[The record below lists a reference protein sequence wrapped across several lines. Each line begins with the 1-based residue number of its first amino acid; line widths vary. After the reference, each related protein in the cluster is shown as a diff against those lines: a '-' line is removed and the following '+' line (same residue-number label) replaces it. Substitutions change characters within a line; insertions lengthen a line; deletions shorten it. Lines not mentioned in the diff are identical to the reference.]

1 MKENNILKVVVA
13 LIFGLVLGVGSYYLI
28 DKYVLEKE
36 DDTYKVENNENET
49 KKDETAKSYSL
60 EELNAK
66 INDRSYYLRSIKNAS
81 LASKY
86 GITRKMTVNQDN
98 SIDVYFESKNG
109 KKIQPVSHDYQ
120 LAVGLSH
127 NELLAKLS
135 QMVDNYYT
143 DYFLSTM
150 EYDISIDEIDDL
162 NNKNEYLVMAIGS
175 MAVGSNHVYIYDNK
189 LNLLGDFTT
198 TEGGLY
204 YPNDTSKDILKY
216 RDKIE
221 VHNDYI
227 LSLEALDSTNTKF
240 AIVKYTVDNGKL
252 NRTIDYT
259 FADGEVECAQCK

>member
-1 MKENNILKVVVA
+1 MKENSFLKVVVA

-36 DDTYKVENNENET
+36 YDTYKVVNNENET

-86 GITRKMTVNQDN
+86 GITRKMTINQDN

-109 KKIQPVSHDYQ
+109 KKLQPVSHDE
-120 LAVGLSH
+120 LFAASLSH
-127 NELLAKLS
+127 NELLAKMS
-135 QMVDNYYT
+135 QMVDNYYI

-150 EYDISIDEIDDL
+150 EYNISIDEIEDI
-162 NNKNEYLVMAIGS
+162 NNKNEYLV

-189 LNLLGDFTT
+189 LNLLGNFTT
-198 TEGGLY
+198 TQGGLY
-204 YPNDTSKDILKY
+204 YPNDISKVILKY

-221 VHNDYI
+221 VHNNYI
-227 LSLEALDSTNTKF
+227 LSLEALDDNNTKF